1 MGVDASSV
9 GYEPI
14 GGAGAIIPLSFFA
27 EHAFAELSPRALDA
41 VSLSAARLPIDIAC
55 FGIMSAEDALMRIVA
70 GARESVC
77 TFDASERLFALIV
90 EAAPDDGVGI
100 AGLARSPDLRKA
112 RFIRKLRFIGIRAA
126 ERRIRDEALVVF
138 ATELG
143 LFLAAA

>member
-1 MGVDASSV
+1 MGVDAGSV

-55 FGIMSAEDALMRIVA
+55 FGIMSAEDALMGIIA

-77 TFDASERLFALIV
+77 AFDASERLLALIV
-90 EAAPDDGVGI
+90 EAASDDGLGI

-112 RFIRKLRFIGIRAA
+112 RFIGIRAA

-143 LFLAAA
+143 LFLAAAR